1 MPSERGRQSKILL
14 KENGVVSYNSKNNAY
29 IFCRF
34 FSNVA
39 GSLRR
44 NFDIRKTNS
53 QSKPGKNI
61 ISRFVS
67 HNVKVISFEMILKN
81 FDVAKASRISQI
93 SAKFLKDGVPVIA
106 THLTNIIN
114 LPIKLDTSP
123 WKRKI

>member
-1 MPSERGRQSKILL
+1 
-14 KENGVVSYNSKNNAY
+14 
-29 IFCRF
+29 
-34 FSNVA
+34 
-39 GSLRR
+39 
-44 NFDIRKTNS
+44 
-53 QSKPGKNI
+53 
-61 ISRFVS
+61 
-67 HNVKVISFEMILKN
+67 MILKN